1 MLFKENQP
9 IYLQIADL
17 ACERILLGQW
27 AANERIPS
35 VRELGVEI
43 QVNPNTV
50 LRSYELLEQRQ
61 IITNRRGV
69 GYSVAADAA
78 NIIRAMRREQFIAE
92 ELPLFF
98 KNLHLLNISIDEV
111 KAGYETFQFSLIN
124 PHKPSST

>member
-50 LRSYELLEQRQ
+50 MRSYELLEQRQ

-69 GYSVAADAA
+69 GYFVAADAA
-78 NIIRAMRREQFIAE
+78 NSIRSMRREQFIAE

-98 KNLHLLNISIDEV
+98 RNLRLLNISMEEV
-111 KAGYETFQFSLIN
+111 KAHYETFQFSQ
-124 PHKPSST
+124 

>member
-1 MLFKENQP
+1 MVFKENQP

-50 LRSYELLEQRQ
+50 MRAYELLEQRQ
-61 IITNRRGV
+61 IITNRRGI
-69 GYSVAADAA
+69 GYSVAPDAA
-78 NIIRAMRREQFIAE
+78 NIIRSMRREQFIAA

-111 KAGYETFQFSLIN
+111 KMRYETYQFSQ
-124 PHKPSST
+124 